1 MKHTLIIGAGRSAS
15 ALIRYILEKGK
26 SRNWQVVVADQD
38 YSLALSRVE
47 GVEFAKAAQL
57 DVTKPLE
64 RGELI
69 RAADVVASLLPA
81 FLHIHVAR
89 DCIQYGKHLITASY
103 NSPEMKALHEEAKDK
118 GLIFMGEIGLDP
130 GIDHMSAMKVIDD
143 IRQRGGVIESFKSY
157 AGGLVAP
164 ESDTNPWHYKFSW
177 NPRNVILAGQG
188 TAQYIDKGRLK
199 YIPYHRLFE
208 RYETVDILNR
218 GSYEMYPNRDSLL
231 YRKSYDLEDIP
242 TLIRGTLRH
251 SGFCD
256 AWNAFV
262 KLGITDDTFPVVHSD
277 RITYRQFI
285 TAFVD
290 DDVNDSVED
299 KVAHLLGTSRDSEV
313 MSRLEWTGIFE
324 NTPIGMEM
332 ATPAQILE
340 QLLLKKWKLEPD
352 DKDMIIM
359 QHEFEYVMDG
369 NRHHL
374 VSAMTVKGE
383 NAEETAMSRLV
394 GLPLGI
400 FLKNVAEEK
409 VDLTGVH
416 IPVMEE
422 VYDPV
427 LEELADQGVV
437 FEEKDVI
444 LTD

>member
-1 MKHTLIIGAGRSAS
+1 MKHILIIGAGRSAS
-15 ALIRYILEKGK
+15 ALIRYILEEGQ
-26 SRNWQVVVADQD
+26 SRDWEVVVADQD
-38 YSLALSRVE
+38 YELAQSRVE
-47 GVEFAKAAQL
+47 GVDFARAATM
-57 DVTKPLE
+57 DVTKPLG

-103 NSPEMKALHEEAKDK
+103 NSPEMKALHEKAKDK

-130 GIDHMSAMKVIDD
+130 GIDHMSAMKVIDE
-143 IRQRGGVIESFKSY
+143 IRQRGGTIESFKSY

-188 TAQYIDKGRLK
+188 TAQYINQGRLK

-208 RYETVDILNR
+208 QYETVDVLGR
-218 GSYEMYPNRDSLL
+218 GNYEMYPNRDSLL
-231 YRKSYDLEDIP
+231 YRKSYNLEDIP

-251 SGFCD
+251 PGFCD

-277 RITYRQFI
+277 RISYRQFI

-290 DDVNDSVED
+290 EDLSGTVEE
-299 KVAHLLGTSRDSEV
+299 KVAHMLDTDRDSEI
-313 MSRLEWTGIFE
+313 MNRLEWTGIFE
-324 NTPIGMEM
+324 DQPIDMKM

-340 QLLLKKWKLEPD
+340 QLLLEKWKLEPD

-359 QHEFEYVMDG
+359 QHEFEYVLDG
-369 NRHHL
+369 ARHHL
-374 VSAMTVKGE
+374 VSSMTVQGE

-394 GLPLGI
+394 GLPLGV
-400 FLKNVAEEK
+400 FLKNVVEGK
-409 VDLTGVH
+409 VDLSGVH
-416 IPVMEE
+416 IPVMKE

-444 LTD
+444 LED